1 MQLLILRLK
10 SEESFK
16 LTIENEMVIAETGT
30 PVYYRRSLEFD
41 FQKNS
46 HSRAGKDNQDFR
58 ITCQAGRV
66 LSKLWSR
73 KNIFSY
79 INM

>member
-1 MQLLILRLK
+1 
-10 SEESFK
+10 
-16 LTIENEMVIAETGT
+16 MVIAETGT

-58 ITCQAGRV
+58 ITCQAGRE

-73 KNIFSY
+73 KIFFLPLTCSLRSENQLDDLKMLIIY
-79 INM
+79 SI